1 MDMNHVNEQK
11 ICTSIVNDMP
21 RESVRKL
28 LELAEKAPINIISTP
43 RAGLNMMHVLDAFDS
58 EFLLGEVLVSS
69 AEVTL
74 DGKRGFGMV
83 TGDEPERSL
92 ARACAEV
99 LLQGEN
105 ELLKN
110 RVQQLLERERQRL
123 NEQRRHEEQLIAG
136 TKVSFDL
143 MAGQ

>member
-1 MDMNHVNEQK
+1 MSHIHEPK

-21 RESVRKL
+21 RESIREL
-28 LELAEKAPINIISTP
+28 LELAEKAPINIVKTP
-43 RAGLNMMHVLDAFDS
+43 KSGLDMMHVLDAFDS

-99 LLQGEN
+99 LLVGED
-105 ELLKN
+105 ELLKS
-110 RVQQLLERERQRL
+110 RVEKLLVREQQNLI
-123 NEQRRHEEQLIAG
+123 EQRRHEEQLIAG
-136 TKVSFDL
+136 TKVNFDL

>member
-1 MDMNHVNEQK
+1 MKPINKQK

-21 RESVRKL
+21 RESIREL
-28 LELAEKAPINIISTP
+28 LELAEQAPIKIISTP
-43 RAGLNMMHVLDAFDS
+43 KAGLSMMHVLDAFDS
-58 EFLLGEVLVSS
+58 EFLLGEVLTSR

-92 ARACAEV
+92 ARACAKV
-99 LLQGEN
+99 LLAGEN
-105 ELLKN
+105 DLLKN
-110 RVQQLLERERQRL
+110 RVQKLLDRERQTL
-123 NEQRRHEEQLIAG
+123 NKQRRHEEQLLAE

>member
-1 MDMNHVNEQK
+1 MNRLTDQNVG
-11 ICTSIVNDMP
+11 TAIVNDMP
-21 RESVRKL
+21 REAVREL
-28 LELAEKAPINIISTP
+28 LELAEKAPIEIISTP
-43 RAGLNMMHVLDAFDS
+43 RSGLNMMHVLDAFDS

-69 AEVTL
+69 AEVVL

-99 LLQGEN
+99 LLTGADEI
-105 ELLKN
+105 LKT
-110 RVQQLLERERQRL
+110 RVQKLLAREQDRLEGQRDRERR
-123 NEQRRHEEQLIAG
+123 LIAS
-136 TKVSFDL
+136 TRVNFDL

>member
-1 MDMNHVNEQK
+1 MDHLNETQ

-21 RESVRKL
+21 RESIREL
-28 LELAEKAPINIISTP
+28 LELAETAPINIISTP
-43 RAGLNMMHVLDAFDS
+43 KAGLSMMHVLDAFDS

-99 LLQGEN
+99 LLAGDN
-105 ELLKN
+105 ELLKS
-110 RVQQLLERERQRL
+110 RVQKLLASEQQNL
-123 NEQRRHEEQLIAG
+123 HEQRRSEEKLIAG
-136 TKVSFDL
+136 TKVSFEL